1 MMAFQKHISTAN
13 EFGKKASMLHS
24 FGTKISHYRH
34 GMESH
39 QNNEGE
45 TQKQKQTIE
54 KR

>member
-1 MMAFQKHISTAN
+1 MIAFTKTSTN
-13 EFGKKASMLHS
+13 NFFGKKAIELHN
-24 FGTKISHYRH
+24 FGQKISHYRH